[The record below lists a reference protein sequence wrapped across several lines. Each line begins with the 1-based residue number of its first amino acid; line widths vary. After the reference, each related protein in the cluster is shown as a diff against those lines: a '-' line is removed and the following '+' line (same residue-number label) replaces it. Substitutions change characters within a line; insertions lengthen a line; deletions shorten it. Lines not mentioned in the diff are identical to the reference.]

1 MKTFIKYLITLGFG
15 ALLSFYVMSVWD
27 LFDKTNP
34 AEIFH
39 ILHNSFLFPG
49 VMLAGLGLLVFVSN
63 EGVFDILTFGTK
75 QFFSFFRKKKSKKYA
90 DFYEYKEARAQ
101 KKLKFGSILIC
112 GTVYIVASVVML
124 ILYHQ
129 YI

>member
-75 QFFSFFRKKKSKKYA
+75 QFFGFFRKKNFPAAYSVLKYN
-90 DFYEYKEARAQ
+90 ARFA
-101 KKLKFGSILIC
+101 IMN
-112 GTVYIVASVVML
+112 TV
-124 ILYHQ
+124 
-129 YI
+129 

>member
-1 MKTFIKYLITLGFG
+1 MKTFVKYLITLAFGF
-15 ALLSFYVMSVWD
+15 ALSLYVMFMWD

-34 AEIFH
+34 ADIFH

-63 EGVFDILTFGTK
+63 EGVFDIVIFGTR
-75 QFFSFFRKKKSKKYA
+75 QFIGFFKKKKDERYA

-101 KKLKFGSILIC
+101 KKLKFGSILVV
-112 GTVYIVASVVML
+112 GALYILASAVML
-124 ILYHQ
+124 VLYKQ
-129 YI
+129 C